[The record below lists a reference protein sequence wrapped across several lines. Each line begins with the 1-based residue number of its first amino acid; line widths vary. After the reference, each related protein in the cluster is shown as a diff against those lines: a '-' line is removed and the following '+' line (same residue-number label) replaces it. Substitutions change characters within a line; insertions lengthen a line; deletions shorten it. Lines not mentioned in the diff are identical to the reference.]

1 LFNFSSQRKFFM
13 KKTML
18 FFAALLFSFN
28 ANAASLSL
36 VGAGTNAGTVTGDT
50 GEVVTANWSGGGTG
64 GAAINDSFTVSSD
77 AATTGTLTL
86 TFNPLLPSTSV
97 SIFDG
102 FTTTVLD
109 VVRVGS
115 LGVLEYSWML
125 EAATDYVISVM
136 IGRGAAGSNYDLRL
150 ESGVSEVPVPAAL
163 WLFAPA
169 LLGFLGLRRKAKLA
183 TA

>member
-1 LFNFSSQRKFFM
+1 M

-18 FFAALLFSFN
+18 FFAALLLSFN
-28 ANAASLSL
+28 ASAASLSL
-36 VGAGTNAGTVTGDT
+36 VGAGTNAGTVGIAS
-50 GEVVTANWSGGGTG
+50 GEVVTASWSTNGFG
-64 GAAINDSFTVSSD
+64 GATVNDSYTASSD
-77 AATTGTLTL
+77 VATTGTLSL
-86 TFNPLLPSTSV
+86 TFNPLIPSTSV

-102 FTTTVLD
+102 ITTTMLD

-115 LGVLEYSWML
+115 LGIVEYSWML

-150 ESGVSEVPVPAAL
+150 DSGISEVPVPAAL

-169 LLGFLGLRRKAKLA
+169 LLGFLGLRRKAK
-183 TA
+183 TAVA

>member
-1 LFNFSSQRKFFM
+1 M

-28 ANAASLSL
+28 VSAASLSL
-36 VGAGTNAGTVTGDT
+36 VGADTNAGSVGIAS
-50 GEVVTANWSGGGTG
+50 GSVVTSNWSANGIG
-64 GAAINDSFTVSSD
+64 GATINDVFTASSD
-77 AATTGTLTL
+77 VATTGTLSL
-86 TFNPLLPSTSV
+86 TFNPLIPSTSV

-102 FTTTVLD
+102 ITTTFLD
-109 VVRVGS
+109 VVRIGS
-115 LGVLEYSWML
+115 LGVVEYSWML
-125 EAATDYVISVM
+125 EAATDYVISIM

-150 ESGVSEVPVPAAL
+150 DSGISEVPVPAAL

>member
-1 LFNFSSQRKFFM
+1 M

-18 FFAALLFSFN
+18 FFAALLFTFN
-28 ANAASLSL
+28 VNAASLSL
-36 VGAGTNAGTVTGDT
+36 VGADGNAGTVVNGSGD
-50 GEVVTANWSGGGTG
+50 VVTANWSANGTG
-64 GAAINDSFTVSSD
+64 GTTISDSFTASTDV
-77 AATTGTLTL
+77 ATTGTLSL
-86 TFNPLLPSTSV
+86 TFNPLIPRTSV

-102 FTTTVLD
+102 VTTSMLD

-115 LGVLEYSWML
+115 LGVLEYTWML

-150 ESGVSEVPVPAAL
+150 DSGISEVPVPAAL

-169 LLGFLGLRRKAKLA
+169 LLGFLGLRRKAKTSA
-183 TA
+183 VA

>member
-1 LFNFSSQRKFFM
+1 M

-28 ANAASLSL
+28 ASAASLTL
-36 VGAGTNAGTVTGDT
+36 AGADANAGTVVNNSGA
-50 GEVVTANWSGGGTG
+50 VVTADWRGAGTG
-64 GAAINDSFTVSSD
+64 NTTINDFYTAKSD
-77 AATTGTLTL
+77 VATSGTLSL
-86 TFNPLLPSTSV
+86 TFNPLIPSTSV

-102 FTTTVLD
+102 FTKTALD

-115 LGVLEYSWML
+115 LGLVEFTWML
-125 EAATDYVISVM
+125 EAGKKYVINVV

-150 ESGVSEVPVPAAL
+150 ASGVSEVPVPAAL

>member
-1 LFNFSSQRKFFM
+1 M

-28 ANAASLSL
+28 ASAASLSL
-36 VGAGTNAGTVTGDT
+36 AGNATNAGSVANNSGD
-50 GEVVTANWSGGGTG
+50 VVTADWRGTG
-64 GAAINDSFTVSSD
+64 TGNTRVNDSFTVTSD
-77 AATTGTLTL
+77 VATTGTLSL
-86 TFNPLLPSTSV
+86 TFNPLIPSTTV

-115 LGVLEYSWML
+115 LGLVEFTWML
-125 EAATDYVISVM
+125 EAATDYVINVV

-150 ESGVSEVPVPAAL
+150 ASGVSEVPVPAAL

-183 TA
+183 AA